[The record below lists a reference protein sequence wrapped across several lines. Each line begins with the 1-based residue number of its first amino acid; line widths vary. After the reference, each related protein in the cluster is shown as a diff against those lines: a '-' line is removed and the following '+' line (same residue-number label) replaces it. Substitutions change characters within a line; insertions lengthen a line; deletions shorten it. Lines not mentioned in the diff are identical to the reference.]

1 MSVRSLRKAAL
12 AAAVF
17 SLVGC
22 QGGVLD
28 PKGQVGVD
36 EKTLIIVSTLLMLL
50 VVIPVIVMTLF
61 FAWKYREGRDHEI
74 YAPKWA
80 HSGRIETI
88 VWLVPV
94 AIIVILGGITWYS
107 THALDPYK
115 PLDHEREPLT
125 VQVVSL
131 NWKWLFIYPEQGVA
145 SVNELVFPVDVPV
158 QFRITSEST
167 MNSFFIPQLGSQ
179 IYSMAGMETRL
190 HLIANEAGT
199 YHGISA
205 NYSGEGFS
213 DMNFDAIATS
223 DTEFEQW
230 VTSVR
235 QDNPTL
241 TPERYATLATPSEDH
256 PVEHF
261 GSVSDGLFH
270 QIIHRYMQNYNDWN
284 EGPRHHESAEHS
296 STDHSPAEQAS
307 VLPGSVTP
315 EEAQDHVATR

>member
-17 SLVGC
+17 SLAGC

-74 YAPKWA
+74 YSPKWA
-80 HSGRIETI
+80 HSGRIETV

-284 EGPRHHESAEHS
+284 EGPRHHDSAEHS
-296 STDHSPAEQAS
+296 STDHPPAEQAS
-307 VLPGSVTP
+307 VLPGSATP

>member
-1 MSVRSLRKAAL
+1 MSVRSLKTAAL

-17 SLVGC
+17 SLAGC

-36 EKTLIIVSTLLMLL
+36 EKYLIIVSTLLMLL
-50 VVIPVIVMTLF
+50 VVIPVIVMTLY

-94 AIIVILGGITWYS
+94 AIIVVLGGITWYS

-115 PLDHEREPLT
+115 PLDHDREPLT

-158 QFRITSEST
+158 QFKLTSEST

-199 YHGISA
+199 YHGFSA

-213 DMNFDAIATS
+213 DMHFDAIATS
-223 DTEFEQW
+223 DAGFEEW
-230 VTSVR
+230 VASIR
-235 QDNPTL
+235 QDKPTL
-241 TPERYATLATPSEDH
+241 TPERYAALAEPSEDH

-270 QIIHRYMQNYNDWN
+270 QIIDKYMQNYNDWN
-284 EGPRHHESAEHS
+284 DGGHHHGGSDHS
-296 STDHSPAEQAS
+296 SAGQAS
-307 VLPGSVTP
+307 LQPGSAAP
-315 EEAQDHVATR
+315 EEADHVATR